1 MKKLIAVAL
10 SSTALLASPA
20 IFAQTT
26 APASTGGQGTGV
38 GNENAPLTPSQTQT
52 SEGAVYNPP
61 PIDHSGNAKH
71 LTDKGMTGKDGDSG
85 SMGTDSG
92 NNGGTGGPGTG
103 GTGDGTGTGTG
114 GDGTGTGTGNDGTG
128 GAGAGAGGDGS
139 SGGGSG
145 GGN

>member
-1 MKKLIAVAL
+1 ILLTTRHRHCYRYLPEDFFHYQERCPVFTPTCFQEMVMKKLIAVAL

-61 PIDHSGNAKH
+61 PIDRSGNAKH

-92 NNGGTGGPGTG
+92 NNG
-103 GTGDGTGTGTG
+103 
-114 GDGTGTGTGNDGTG
+114 
-128 GAGAGAGGDGS
+128 
-139 SGGGSG
+139 
-145 GGN
+145 